1 MSLIVDCKFCG
12 ERISLRK
19 MPHGK
24 HVPFDVHT
32 DDQHKCTQ
40 SKSKKQKKQT
50 KKQIKKIKSKSKS
63 NNESDSSITNEDL
76 YNYDEYSSTEN
87 NTSKRKDIFEDETL
101 DTLKNE
107 IEVETKEKK
116 VNTSTFLIIGLVLVI
131 GYLIF
136 NQ

>member
-24 HVPFDVHT
+24 HVPFDANT
-32 DDQHKCTQ
+32 DDQHSCQ
-40 SKSKKQKKQT
+40 KSKKQKKQT
-50 KKQIKKIKSKSKS
+50 KKIKSKSKS
-63 NNESDSSITNEDL
+63 NNDSDSSITNEDL
-76 YNYDEYSSTEN
+76 YNYDENSSTEN

-116 VNTSTFLIIGLVLVI
+116 VNTSAFLIIGLVLVI
-131 GYLIF
+131 GYLLF

>member
-24 HVPFDVHT
+24 HVPFDANT
-32 DDQHKCTQ
+32 DDQHSCQ
-40 SKSKKQKKQT
+40 KSKKQTKQTKKQT
-50 KKQIKKIKSKSKS
+50 KKIKSKS
-63 NNESDSSITNEDL
+63 NNESDSSIMNEDL

-87 NTSKRKDIFEDETL
+87 NTSERKDIFEDETL

>member
-24 HVPFDVHT
+24 HVPFDANT
-32 DDQHKCTQ
+32 DDQHSCQ
-40 SKSKKQKKQT
+40 KSKKQKKQT
-50 KKQIKKIKSKSKS
+50 KKQTKKIKSKS

-136 NQ
+136 N

>member
-24 HVPFDVHT
+24 HVPFDANT
-32 DDQHKCTQ
+32 DDQHSCQ
-40 SKSKKQKKQT
+40 KSKKQKKQT
-50 KKQIKKIKSKSKS
+50 KKIKSKS
-63 NNESDSSITNEDL
+63 NNDSDSSITNEDL
-76 YNYDEYSSTEN
+76 YNYDENSSTEN

-131 GYLIF
+131 GYLLF